1 MIVHKTE
8 VIVSQEADGAVLLLQ
23 IEVRSGHGNNHR
35 RTPEADEK
43 EEEVDNHFRCDVV
56 CTKSWTA
63 LAVLQYF
70 YGTLAIALAVQCLPL
85 DAPREKSISDAKPV
99 LPPSDR
105 RLSVKGLR
113 CYANLWPIP
122 MQTLYLKAS
131 LYNT

>member
-1 MIVHKTE
+1 MIVHQTE
-8 VIVSQEADGAVLLLQ
+8 VFVSQEADGAVLLLQ
-23 IEVRSGHGNNHR
+23 IEVRSGHGNNHP

-85 DAPREKSISDAKPV
+85 DAPREKNLSWM
-99 LPPSDR
+99 PSQFSR
-105 RLSVKGLR
+105 HPTEG
-113 CYANLWPIP
+113 Y
-122 MQTLYLKAS
+122 Q
-131 LYNT
+131 